1 MKFILVLSLLFLSA
15 QASYSD
21 AVDINKDLL
30 VLQQGNTVW
39 FKVEIIEG
47 IIWHADSNDPDL
59 LFNEPQGNVSGKYQ
73 YFQVGCKRSCKSG
86 ETYSF
91 FLTETRVG
99 NLQGGEPLA
108 ILAYVLYIS

>member
-1 MKFILVLSLLFLSA
+1 MKYILVLSLLFLAA

-21 AVDINKDLL
+21 AVDLNKDLL
-30 VLQQGNTVW
+30 VLQKGNNVW

-47 IIWHADSNDPDL
+47 IVWHADSNDPDL
-59 LFNEPQGNVSGKYQ
+59 LFNEPQGNVTGNYQ
-73 YFQVGCKRSCKSG
+73 YFQVRCKRSCSAG

-99 NLQGGEPLA
+99 NLQGGQPLSL
-108 ILAYVLYIS
+108 LAYVLYIA